1 MHIIF
6 LNETPST
13 NNYATGRLQSEP
25 LEEGTVVLTF
35 RQTHGRGQAKNR
47 WESKNNCN
55 LTFSLILRP
64 DFLPASAQF
73 LISQV
78 VSLGIADYL
87 SSEIENVVI
96 KWPNDILT
104 GNRKIAGILI
114 ENSIMGNHIAWTVA
128 GIGLNIN
135 QKTFSKYMP
144 PAISMSK
151 LTGKLYNP
159 EKVLHSL
166 YSAIMSNYKLL
177 KTGNTE
183 EIQKQYFQKLF
194 RMNDW
199 WYYRAEGKTFEAR
212 ITGTDEFGRLILED
226 RKGEITIWPFK
237 GVEMVWETQK
247 I

>member
-35 RQTHGRGQAKNR
+35 RQTHGRGQANNR
-47 WESKNNCN
+47 WESEDNCN

-104 GNRKIAGILI
+104 DNRKIAGILI

-135 QKTFSKYMP
+135 QKTFSNYMP
-144 PAISMSK
+144 PAVSMSK
-151 LTGKLYNP
+151 LTDKLYDP
-159 EKVLHSL
+159 EKVLPAL
-166 YSAIMSNYKLL
+166 YSAIMSKYKLL
-177 KTGNTE
+177 QTGNTE
-183 EIQKQYFQKLF
+183 EIQKQYFQRLF
-194 RMNDW
+194 RMNEW
-199 WYYRAEGKTFEAR
+199 WYYRAAGKTFEAR
-212 ITGTDEFGRLILED
+212 ITGTDEYGRLMLED

-237 GVEMVWETQK
+237 GVEMVWD